1 MAVKTL
7 PVSSMVIGVDLV
19 PIRAVR
25 GARTL
30 VGDITTQKTRQVLFK
45 IHAPRGS
52 QGVSFITASLGY
64 WRTTCGLIS
73 GMSTPVQLVRAQ
85 TPLPETDQRDN
96 LAAVPTVYSW

>member
-30 VGDITTQKTRQVLFK
+30 VGDITTQKTRQV
-45 IHAPRGS
+45 GS
-52 QGVSFITASLGY
+52 ECM
-64 WRTTCGLIS
+64 R
-73 GMSTPVQLVRAQ
+73 
-85 TPLPETDQRDN
+85 
-96 LAAVPTVYSW
+96 

>member
-30 VGDITTQKTRQVLFK
+30 VGDITTQKTRQVRSYALRG
-45 IHAPRGS
+45 PR
-52 QGVSFITASLGY
+52 
-64 WRTTCGLIS
+64 R
-73 GMSTPVQLVRAQ
+73 
-85 TPLPETDQRDN
+85 
-96 LAAVPTVYSW
+96 LAL